1 MKSLNYLL
9 SAAVLVFLLANAS
22 CKSDDDPGV
31 PAADQVGA
39 KFTSTWN
46 ASSVTFGSPS
56 QDRSADYSDFQLTI
70 GYTAGTNAGTYSITG
85 GPQGSGI
92 VPFAGNGTWSFQN
105 EITDANPSSFNIVRN
120 DGLVITVS
128 SLTDTSLQL
137 SFVFDDGTHSSSR
150 TEAVDGTWTFDF
162 SK

>member
-9 SAAVLVFLLANAS
+9 SAVVLVFLLANAS

-31 PAADQVGA
+31 PAADQLGT
-39 KFTSTWN
+39 KFTSAWN
-46 ASSVTFGSPS
+46 ATSVDFDG
-56 QDRSADYSDFQLTI
+56 QDRSADYADFQLTI
-70 GYTAGTNAGTYSITG
+70 GYTAGTNAGTYRITG

-92 VPFAGNGTWSFQN
+92 VPFAGQGTWSFQS
-105 EITDANPSSFNIVRN
+105 EITDPNPSSFNIVRN
-120 DGLVITVS
+120 DDLVITIS
-128 SLTDTSLQL
+128 SLTDTNLQL

-162 SK
+162 TK

>member
-39 KFTSTWN
+39 KFTATWN
-46 ASSVTFGSPS
+46 ATSVTFGSPV
-56 QDRSADYSDFQLTI
+56 QDRTSDYGDFKLTI

-92 VPFAGNGTWSFQN
+92 VPFAGDGTWNFQN
-105 EITDANPSSFNIVRN
+105 EITDVSTSFNIVRN

-128 SLTDTSLQL
+128 SLTDTNLQL
-137 SFVFDDGTHSSSR
+137 SFVFDDGVHSSSR

>member
-1 MKSLNYLL
+1 
-9 SAAVLVFLLANAS
+9 
-22 CKSDDDPGV
+22 
-31 PAADQVGA
+31 
-39 KFTSTWN
+39 
-46 ASSVTFGSPS
+46 
-56 QDRSADYSDFQLTI
+56 
-70 GYTAGTNAGTYSITG
+70 

-105 EITDANPSSFNIVRN
+105 EITDANPSSFNIIRN